1 MKNNIYFSLIYIYL
15 FIVVV
20 VVVTNK
26 ARAIRWLRKTTYA
39 ITLAKF

>member
-1 MKNNIYFSLIYIYL
+1 MKKYIYFSLIYNYL

-26 ARAIRWLRKTTYA
+26 ARAIRWFKKSTYA

>member
-1 MKNNIYFSLIYIYL
+1 MKKYIYFSLIYIYL

-26 ARAIRWLRKTTYA
+26 ARAIRWLKKITHA
-39 ITLAKF
+39 ITLAEF